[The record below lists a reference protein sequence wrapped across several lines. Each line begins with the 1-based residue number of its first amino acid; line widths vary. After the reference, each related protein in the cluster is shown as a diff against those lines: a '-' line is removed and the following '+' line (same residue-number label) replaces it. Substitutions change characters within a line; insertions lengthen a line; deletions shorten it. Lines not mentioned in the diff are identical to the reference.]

1 MKSVFG
7 SILIFTMCVSAS
19 AQLVITP
26 GAQLYMQNS
35 AEITLENIDLV
46 NNGDFIAGTSTIFFT
61 GSPLANISGSSP
73 LSFYNLSLDKVP
85 NSVLRLQRSI
95 NVTHNIIF
103 NTGVLDLN
111 AFDVN
116 LSTTGSLVNESETS
130 RIVGSAGGHVLANMI
145 LNTPLSVNPGHLGA
159 TITSANNLGIVI
171 VRRGHQQQSNVSG
184 TSPGI
189 FRYYEII
196 PENFNDV
203 KLNLRLSYFDIE
215 LSDINESSLVI
226 WRKDGE
232 NWTNLGF
239 SNRNTTENFVEK
251 DGIGSLTRLTLANE
265 SANPLT
271 RLETIEGK
279 LSQEQKLKEAAFIW
293 PNPVT
298 DGVNVSI
305 YSHTDTYVKL
315 ILFDIKGALILA
327 ESKQLNSGINQLHVN
342 LSQFPAGVYTLQSV
356 WGKNNKVIKLIKR

>member
-35 AEITLENIDLV
+35 SEITLENIDLV

-73 LSFYNLSLDKVP
+73 LSFYNLSLDKAP

-159 TITSANNLGIVI
+159 TITSANDLGNVI
-171 VRRGHQQQSNVSG
+171 IRRGHQQQSNVSG
-184 TSPGI
+184 ASPGI

-196 PENFNDV
+196 PENFTDL
-203 KLNLRLSYFDIE
+203 KMNLRLSYFDIE
-215 LSDINESSLVI
+215 LTDINETGLVI

-239 SNRNTTENFVEK
+239 STRNTTENFVEK
-251 DGIGSLTRLTLANE
+251 DGIGSLSRFTLAHE

-271 RLETIEGK
+271 KQETFKGNVSHEHKI
-279 LSQEQKLKEAAFIW
+279 KEAIYVW
-293 PNPVT
+293 PNPVA
-298 DGVNVSI
+298 DRVNVSI
-305 YSHTDTYVKL
+305 YSLTDTQVNL
-315 ILFDIKGALILA
+315 ILFDIKGALIYT
-327 ESKQLNSGINQLHVN
+327 ETKQLKSGINQLQVK
-342 LSQFPAGVYTLQSV
+342 LSQLPAGVYTLKSV
-356 WGKNNKVIKLIKR
+356 WGNNNKVIKLVKP